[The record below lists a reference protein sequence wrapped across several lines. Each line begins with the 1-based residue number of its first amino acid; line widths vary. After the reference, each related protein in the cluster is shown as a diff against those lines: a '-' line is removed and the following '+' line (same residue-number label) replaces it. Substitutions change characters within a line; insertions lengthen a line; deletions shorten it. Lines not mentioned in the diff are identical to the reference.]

1 MKLEIK
7 DQSKR
12 LGSAIKSIGIFTIV
26 ILKMLGLISLSWK
39 PLVGALILLY
49 LFL

>member
-7 DQSKR
+7 DQSKQ
-12 LGSAIKSIGIFTIV
+12 LDSIIKSIGIFTIV